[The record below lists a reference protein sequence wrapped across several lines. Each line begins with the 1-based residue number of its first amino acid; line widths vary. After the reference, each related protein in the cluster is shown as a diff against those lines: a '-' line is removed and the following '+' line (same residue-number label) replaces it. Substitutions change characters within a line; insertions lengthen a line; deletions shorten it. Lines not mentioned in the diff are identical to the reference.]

1 MKYKSALKAIK
12 AKCLD
17 CCCFNSNEVRLCEAK
32 DCPLWEYRSGHNPKK
47 PVDPNKPKKQI
58 SEGLRKY
65 LDEQKRKR
73 EQNAKTNTEVLPNEK
88 V

>member
-1 MKYKSALKAIK
+1 MEILTPMKAIR

-17 CCCFNSNEVRLCEAK
+17 CCCFNPNEVRLCTAK
-32 DCPLWEYRSGHNPKK
+32 DCPLWVYRSGHK